1 MKCRFFLSLSVGF
14 LLSIFCISAVG
25 QSAKDVFN
33 TQTPIFYFGIDFT
46 QAKLINDAE
55 ANEQDIKERQFDGI
69 NDLMVNEAKKY
80 DFAGALRRSEL
91 PNDLGFAAKRNAT
104 IDPDNIKSTSSADY
118 SRLKESDIQDVVKA
132 FDFGNNKGIGLLIV
146 MEGMS
151 KSKKG
156 ASMWITFI
164 DISAKKVLFTER
176 MEGKGGMAFGF
187 RNYWAVPM
195 RDVVDEIKKKKYT
208 EWKSKYGG

>member
-1 MKCRFFLSLSVGF
+1 MKRKHFFSFAVAF
-14 LLSIFCISAVG
+14 VLSIMAIPAIS
-25 QSAKDVFN
+25 QTAKDVFN

-46 QAKLINDAE
+46 KAKLINDAE
-55 ANEQDIKERQFDGI
+55 ANENDIKDRQFDGI

-91 PNDLGFAAKRNAT
+91 PNDLGFVAKRNAT

-118 SRLKESDIQDVVKA
+118 NRLKESDIQEVVKA

-156 ASMWITFI
+156 ASMWITFV

-187 RNYWAVPM
+187 RNYWAVPI
-195 RDVVDEIKKKKYT
+195 RDVVDEIKKKKYS

>member
-1 MKCRFFLSLSVGF
+1 MKRKSFYSFAVAF
-14 LLSIFCISAVG
+14 VLSIMAIPVLS
-25 QSAKDVFN
+25 QTAKDVFN
-33 TQTPIFYFGIDFT
+33 TQTPIFYYGIDFT
-46 QAKLINDAE
+46 KAKLINDAE
-55 ANEQDIKERQFDGI
+55 ANEHDIKERQFDGI
-69 NDLMVNEAKKY
+69 NDLMVNEPKKY

-118 SRLKESDIQDVVKA
+118 NRLKESDIQEVVKA

-156 ASMWITFI
+156 ASMWITFV
-164 DISAKKVLFTER
+164 DISTKKVLFTER

-187 RNYWAVPM
+187 RNYWAVPI

>member
-1 MKCRFFLSLSVGF
+1 MKRKLFISLTIGF
-14 LLSIFCISAVG
+14 LLSISTVPVFA
-25 QSAKDVFN
+25 QTAKDVFN

-46 QAKLINDAE
+46 KAKLINDAE
-55 ANEQDIKERQFDGI
+55 ANANDIKDRQFDGI

-91 PNDLGFAAKRNAT
+91 PNDLGFVAKRNAT
-104 IDPDNIKSTSSADY
+104 IDPDNIKSTNSADY
-118 SRLKESDIQDVVKA
+118 NRLKESDIQDAVKA

-156 ASMWITFI
+156 ASMWITFV
-164 DISAKKVLFTER
+164 DIAAKKVLFTER

-187 RNYWAVPM
+187 RNYWAVPI

>member
-1 MKCRFFLSLSVGF
+1 MKRKSFFSFTVAFVFSIMAIPALS
-14 LLSIFCISAVG
+14 
-25 QSAKDVFN
+25 QTAKDVFN

-46 QAKLINDAE
+46 KAKLINDAE
-55 ANEQDIKERQFDGI
+55 ANENDIKERQFDGI

-91 PNDLGFAAKRNAT
+91 PNDLGFVAKRNAT

-118 SRLKESDIQDVVKA
+118 NRLKESDIQEVVKA

-156 ASMWITFI
+156 ASMWITFV
-164 DISAKKVLFTER
+164 DINAKKVLFTER

-187 RNYWAVPM
+187 RNYWAVPI
-195 RDVVDEIKKKKYT
+195 RDVVDEIKKKKYS

>member
-1 MKCRFFLSLSVGF
+1 MKRKSFFSFAVAF
-14 LLSIFCISAVG
+14 VFSILAIPALA
-25 QSAKDVFN
+25 QTAKDVFN

-46 QAKLINDAE
+46 KAKLINDAE
-55 ANEQDIKERQFDGI
+55 ANEHDIKERQFDGI

-91 PNDLGFAAKRNAT
+91 PNDLGFVAKRNAT

-118 SRLKESDIQDVVKA
+118 NRLKESDIQEVVKA
-132 FDFGNNKGIGLLIV
+132 FDFGNNKGIGLLVV

-156 ASMWITFI
+156 ASMWITFV

-187 RNYWAVPM
+187 RNYWAVPI